1 MAQRLP
7 ETLGYMSRGAEAT
20 ATDRWLDLGRRS
32 SENAVGAPSDGQ
44 TFVRTALM
52 CIFTA
57 HSHSILGLAVRIV
70 YPELDRTLPRQGR
83 TDV

>member
-32 SENAVGAPSDGQ
+32 SETAVGAPSDG
-44 TFVRTALM
+44 
-52 CIFTA
+52 
-57 HSHSILGLAVRIV
+57 
-70 YPELDRTLPRQGR
+70 RTLFALRECAYLPLTAIVSLVLRFG
-83 TDV
+83 